1 MVPEIQPSSDLRNK
15 YNELSQ
21 LCHQSRMPMNITRN
35 GEGDL
40 ASMSIETYENLTEK
54 FELYSL
60 FEVGF

>member
-21 LCHQSRMPMNITRN
+21 LCHKSGMPMNITRN

>member
-21 LCHQSRMPMNITRN
+21 LCHKSRMPMNITRN